1 MGAWTEL
8 QVRDRLMGQY
18 IRTDP
23 LNITLHRPVWTT
35 TAAGG
40 RETHVDDVL
49 PRQTMSVYPF
59 KRRLTTEFAFN
70 PQTFGEEKVEYI
82 HWIFI
87 FDRGTD
93 IEVDDFFYPELD
105 TDPVTDRLQPGLYT
119 VTFLSAR
126 LWDRGQAGLLYRG

>member
-18 IRTDP
+18 IQTDP
-23 LNITLHRPVWTT
+23 LHIALHRPVWTAT
-35 TAAGG
+35 SAGG
-40 RETHVDDVL
+40 RQQTSEEVL
-49 PRQTMSVYPF
+49 PRQSFLVYPF

-87 FDRGTD
+87 FNRGSD
-93 IEVDDFFYPELD
+93 IEVDDFFYPEQD
-105 TDPVTDRLQPGLYT
+105 TDPVTDRLQSGLYS